1 MAARNQYTDYVLE
14 LLEPIGKMRTRP
26 FFGGTGIYN
35 GSAQFAM
42 VMGSTL
48 YFVVDKASRAQYERA
63 GMGPF
68 SYLTKN
74 GRVQVRRYFELPE
87 DVLNDPQR
95 LRQWVLEAMDI
106 SIRVKT
112 TTRRV
117 GSSSDLPPE
126 SNR

>member
-1 MAARNQYTDYVLE
+1 
-14 LLEPIGKMRTRP
+14 MRTRP

-35 GSAQFAM
+35 GSTQFAM

-48 YFVVDKASRAQYERA
+48 YLVVDKASRAKYELA
-63 GMGPF
+63 GMNPF

-87 DVLNDPQR
+87 DVLIDRQR

-117 GSSSDLPPE
+117 ASSSDLPPE
-126 SNR
+126 LNR